1 MGYTT
6 CDLGLSRHAWF
17 FPPNYGHIRFWAI
30 SGLNHPKTWG
40 FTLQKHVWPPKKW
53 VSTSFII
60 RVFHTKLEDIQKNTV
75 NRICEKSCLQKASK
89 QKIFFVASG
98 YSENR
103 FRGFFQTSS
112 GRVMKRSQS
121 GLEQTDQ
128 KILELVYKLITKFR
142 GNHSNN
148 SASAC

>member
-60 RVFHTKLEDIQKNTV
+60 RVFHTKLEDIQK
-75 NRICEKSCLQKASK
+75 KYSK
-89 QKIFFVASG
+89 QNMRKIVLTKSKQIEDILCCQRVLREQVSRIFPDLLWEGDEKVTKRVG
-98 YSENR
+98 TNRSEDI
-103 FRGFFQTSS
+103 GI
-112 GRVMKRSQS
+112 GV
-121 GLEQTDQ
+121 QTDHQ
-128 KILELVYKLITKFR
+128 IQGKSLK
-142 GNHSNN
+142 
-148 SASAC
+148 